1 MPSILVVASHRPG
14 RNPSQR
20 YRIEQF
26 VPYWERHGVRVEYA
40 WLIDEEDDE
49 AFYTQGRLIDKA
61 RILLKSIRRR
71 AAHVRRARS
80 FDLIFLQREALMIGS
95 IRFERAFAATGVP
108 MIYDFDDA
116 IWHMDVS
123 DANRRLKWLKDPG
136 KTPRI
141 MALATHVIAGN
152 EYLAGFARAH
162 NPRVE
167 VIPTV
172 IDTERYVPLAP
183 AARPDGKVIIGWTG
197 SYTSA
202 GHLRLAIPVLL
213 GLQREFG
220 DRIGFRFISDRAIE
234 VPGLDV
240 ENVRWSSATEPE
252 DIAPIDI
259 GIMPLPDTEWSRG
272 KCGFK
277 GLQCMAMAK
286 AVVLADVGVNR
297 TIIQDGVNGMLA
309 RNDAEWTDRLR
320 QLITNADLRHRLG
333 AEARRTVERHY
344 STLAWRDRY
353 LELFAELTQPR

>member
-1 MPSILVVASHRPG
+1 M
-14 RNPSQR
+14 
-20 YRIEQF
+20 
-26 VPYWERHGVRVEYA
+26 
-40 WLIDEEDDE
+40 
-49 AFYTQGRLIDKA
+49 
-61 RILLKSIRRR
+61 
-71 AAHVRRARS
+71 
-80 FDLIFLQREALMIGS
+80 
-95 IRFERAFAATGVP
+95 
-108 MIYDFDDA
+108 
-116 IWHMDVS
+116 
-123 DANRRLKWLKDPG
+123 
-136 KTPRI
+136 
-141 MALATHVIAGN
+141 
-152 EYLAGFARAH
+152 
-162 NPRVE
+162 
-167 VIPTV
+167 
-172 IDTERYVPLAP
+172 
-183 AARPDGKVIIGWTG
+183 
-197 SYTSA
+197 
-202 GHLRLAIPVLL
+202 LL

-240 ENVRWSSATEPE
+240 ENVRWSSASEPE

-297 TIIQDGVNGMLA
+297 AIIQDGVNGMLA

>member
-26 VPYWERHGVRVEYA
+26 VPYWELHGVRVEYA
-40 WLIDEEDDE
+40 WLIDEEDD
-49 AFYTQGRLIDKA
+49 AVFYTQGRLLDKA
-61 RILLKSIRRR
+61 RIFLKSIRRR
-71 AAHVRRARS
+71 AEHVRHARD
-80 FDLIFLQREALMIGS
+80 FDLILLQREALMTGS

-108 MIYDFDDA
+108 LIYDFDDA

-123 DANRRLKWLKDPG
+123 HANRRLKWLKDPG

-141 MALATHVIAGN
+141 MALATHLIAGN
-152 EYLAGFARAH
+152 EYLAEFARAH
-162 NPRVE
+162 NPHVE

-183 AARPDGKVIIGWTG
+183 VPRPDGKVIIGWTG

-202 GHLRLAIPVLL
+202 AHLRPAIPVLL
-213 GLQREFG
+213 DLQREFG
-220 DRIGFRFISDRAIE
+220 DRIAFRFISDRAIE
-234 VPGLDV
+234 VPGLDI
-240 ENVRWSSATEPE
+240 ENVRWSAESEPE
-252 DIAPIDI
+252 DLAPIDI

-286 AVVLADVGVNR
+286 AVVLADVGVNP
-297 TIIQDGVNGMLA
+297 TIVQDGVNGMLA
-309 RNDAEWTDRLR
+309 RSDADWKDRLR
-320 QLITNADLRHRLG
+320 ELITNADLRRQLG
-333 AEARRTVERHY
+333 QEARTTVEERY
-344 STLAWRDRY
+344 SMIAWRDRY
-353 LELFAELTQPR
+353 LELFAELTQRK